1 MNDGKS
7 FFDNIQKI
15 ARGQG
20 DDFTTGALLNYHY
33 FKNYYKIIR
42 IDLSKRHALDA
53 DPKESIL
60 LQI

>member
-33 FKNYYKIIR
+33 LNYYKIIR
-42 IDLSKRHALDA
+42 IDLSKRQALDA
-53 DPKESIL
+53 DPKASIL